1 MSTETTHPTQKELE
15 YQEAGH
21 ALRAAERGRRTAITF
36 FGVSTVGLLGF
47 IYGRKVPADTCAY
60 LSMAGI
66 LLSVTSYFLF
76 RGYTYTIE
84 YTKELLLKIQVE
96 TGARVYPSFAQR
108 RQGLSE
114 KNFYRFIY
122 ALVGIVFVATAF
134 YYVSDA
140 YERRH
145 LLFQS
150 CSPYAD
156 AAGDRDACPCGD
168 YPDEAL
174 GACQIPG
181 TDSTEEK
188 NACEVI
194 PFAKEWT
201 VCPIKSSTPTGTQ
214 LKKSTPTGTQLKK
227 STPTAPGIKDSPLS
241 TP

>member
-1 MSTETTHPTQKELE
+1 MSTETTHPTQKDLE

-21 ALRAAERGRRTAITF
+21 ALRAAERARRTAITF

-47 IYGRKVPADTCAY
+47 IYGRTVPADTCAY

-96 TGARVYPSFAQR
+96 TGSRVYPSFAQR

-114 KNFYRFIY
+114 KNFYRVIY
-122 ALVGIVFVATAF
+122 ALVGIVFVATAI

-140 YERRH
+140 YKRRH

-150 CSPYAD
+150 CSPYAKVTPSNKE
-156 AAGDRDACPCGD
+156 AACPCGG
-168 YPDEAL
+168 YPPEAL
-174 GACQIPG
+174 GVCPIPDG
-181 TDSTEEK
+181 AKKES
-188 NACEVI
+188 ACEVI
-194 PFAKEWT
+194 PFANEWT
-201 VCPIKSSTPTGTQ
+201 ICPIESSTTTGTQ
-214 LKKSTPTGTQLKK
+214 QKKSTPTVSDLKDR
-227 STPTAPGIKDSPLS
+227 SQPASDSKNPS
-241 TP
+241 PQEP

>member
-1 MSTETTHPTQKELE
+1 MSTETTHPTQKDLE
-15 YQEAGH
+15 YQEAGY
-21 ALRAAERGRRTAITF
+21 ALRAAERARRTAITF

-47 IYGRKVPADTCAY
+47 IYGRTVPADTCAY

-96 TGARVYPSFAQR
+96 TGSRVYPSFAQR

-114 KNFYRFIY
+114 KNFYRIIY
-122 ALVGIVFVATAF
+122 ALVGIVFVATAI

-150 CSPYAD
+150 CSPYATIMPGNKE
-156 AAGDRDACPCGD
+156 AACPCGG
-168 YPDEAL
+168 YPPEAL
-174 GACQIPG
+174 GACPIPAG
-181 TDSTEEK
+181 AKKKS
-188 NACEVI
+188 ACEVI
-194 PFAKEWT
+194 PFANEWT
-201 VCPIKSSTPTGTQ
+201 ICPIKSSTTTGTQ
-214 LKKSTPTGTQLKK
+214 QKKSTPTGTQLKK